1 MAKRR
6 AGLHKKIASIFDG
19 VPIPKDNGTPP
30 PPSAPAPERTRHEE
44 RPMPNKWRLEEPSVP
59 QKPPAP
65 SAKTAPAPKPQRPA
79 EPPPEPA
86 PTEQPKVD
94 TAIKTGKQNSLQKV
108 WEQIEKKFFA
118 PKPGVNTARQKIMA
132 ILVPALFIILIF
144 VFVQVFGTAPRGVK
158 GAAKNNAASIAAAG
172 ANKKIDWQIP
182 ERYPTTLRDPMQFG
196 PAGTTAQAGGGQL
209 IVTGIL
215 HVEVNPSASSAS
227 IGNQIVREGEK
238 ILGATVVKINK
249 DSVEF
254 EMNGK
259 RWTQKVQGQKG
270 I

>member
-6 AGLHKKIASIFDG
+6 AGLHKKITSIFDG

-30 PPSAPAPERTRHEE
+30 PPPSAPAPERAGHKEYSKS
-44 RPMPNKWRLEEPSVP
+44 NKWRLEETSVP

-65 SAKTAPAPKPQRPA
+65 AAKTSPPPKPQRPA
-79 EPPPEPA
+79 EPPPKPA
-86 PTEQPKVD
+86 PTKQPKAD
-94 TAIKTGKQNSLQKV
+94 IAIKTAKQNPLQKV

-118 PKPGVNTARQKIMA
+118 PKPGVSATRQKVMA
-132 ILVPALFIILIF
+132 ILIPALFLALIF
-144 VFVQVFGTAPRGVK
+144 VFVRVFGTAPRRVK
-158 GAAKNNAASIAAAG
+158 GAGKNNAVKTAAG

-182 ERYPTTLRDPMQFG
+182 EPYPTTLRDPMHFG
-196 PAGTTAQAGGGQL
+196 PAGTTQAGGGQL

-215 HVEVNPSASSAS
+215 YIDDNPSASSAS

-238 ILGATVVKINK
+238 ILGATVVKINE

-259 RWTQKVQGQKG
+259 TWTQKVQEQKG
-270 I
+270 V

>member
-6 AGLHKKIASIFDG
+6 AGLHKEITSIFDG

-30 PPSAPAPERTRHEE
+30 LPSAPAPERAGHKEYSKS
-44 RPMPNKWRLEEPSVP
+44 NKWRLEETGVS
-59 QKPPAP
+59 KGPAVR
-65 SAKTAPAPKPQRPA
+65 APKTPPTPEPQRPA

-86 PTEQPKVD
+86 PTKQPKVD
-94 TAIKTGKQNSLQKV
+94 TAIKTGKQNPLQKV

-118 PKPGVNTARQKIMA
+118 PKPGVSATRQKAMA
-132 ILVPALFIILIF
+132 ILIPALFLALIF
-144 VFVQVFGTAPRGVK
+144 VFVRVFGTAPRRVK
-158 GAAKNNAASIAAAG
+158 GAGKNTAVKTAAG

-182 ERYPTTLRDPMQFG
+182 EPYPTTLRDPMQFG
-196 PAGTTAQAGGGQL
+196 PAGTAQAGGGQL

-215 HVEVNPSASSAS
+215 YIDNNPSASSAS

-259 RWTQKVQGQKG
+259 TWTQKVQGQKG
-270 I
+270 V